1 MTDVRK
7 NLDDEFDKNFQNKGF
22 FGDPWEQRKLQNR
35 KGSLMMVQG
44 GGGGLRGSLRSQ
56 ISGESITWSSSL
68 PYASIHNE
76 GGEITVTQKMK
87 SFFWAMYYKSAGAM
101 SKSITLSNG
110 KRYLFVS
117 SDSKSKMAK
126 QAASNSK
133 RAQVLNM
140 EAQQWKSLALMKIG
154 QKIKMPKRQFI
165 GDHPEVKTHI
175 EFAMNK
181 NLPDLEKYMH
191 NLLKQRP

>member
-1 MTDVRK
+1 MQDLFKNLMTDVRK

-76 GGEITVTQKMK
+76 GGEITVTKKMK
-87 SFFWAMYYKSAGAM
+87 SFFWAMYYKSAGAI
-101 SKSITLSNG
+101 SYSIKTKKANATKKNQQLSE
-110 KRYLFVS
+110 
-117 SDSKSKMAK
+117 
-126 QAASNSK
+126 
-133 RAQVLNM
+133 
-140 EAQQWKSLALMKIG
+140 EAQQWKYLALMKLG

-165 GDHPEVKTHI
+165 GDHPEVKKHI
-175 EFAMNK
+175 EFAINS
-181 NLPDLEKYMH
+181 NLPDLEKYML